1 MEQTKK
7 RSGLGRRM
15 LRVLAG
21 LLALLLGLAAF
32 FTLAPL
38 TERVD
43 KSSVDG
49 SADWM
54 SRLNDSLLLSEINL
68 PGTHDSATQ
77 YVQLAWFSKC
87 QALSIREQLEA
98 GVRYL
103 DIRLGADGE
112 RLKLMHGFTN
122 CKESFD
128 GSTLDFLTVA
138 AMCNYFVSEHPT
150 ETVILAV
157 KQEHGEESVAQFQRM
172 LDTVININPRDWLL
186 TDTIPSL
193 GEARGKMVLMRRYED
208 EAGLGERAGI
218 PLLWPSQKGYQDT
231 SLNTTAV
238 DNGSY
243 TLWVQDRFEYN
254 SEDKWAAFIAG
265 LEQNGAEKGDIAL
278 HFLSTKGTAAYGH
291 PYAFAKDLNQR
302 FFKTELPE
310 GERIGWI
317 VLDFVSAELAAH
329 IYETNF

>member
-1 MEQTKK
+1 MTGGLSLFPFSDEPLSITEDFNLNLLNSLFEARTFQLAFPDNDDSPSL
-7 RSGLGRRM
+7 RLQLAPDLLVPFLIPSNLRCPEVGVGLGH
-15 LRVLAG
+15 RVE
-21 LLALLLGLAAF
+21 LAAF
-32 FTLAPL
+32 VPVPEAT
-38 TERVD
+38 VD
-43 KSSVDG
+43 ED
-49 SADWM
+49 
-54 SRLNDSLLLSEINL
+54 
-68 PGTHDSATQ
+68 DSAVPGKDDVWCPRQTFI
-77 YVQLAWFSKC
+77 V
-87 QALSIREQLEA
+87 
-98 GVRYL
+98 
-103 DIRLGADGE
+103 D
-112 RLKLMHGFTN
+112 
-122 CKESFD
+122 
-128 GSTLDFLTVA
+128 TV
-138 AMCNYFVSEHPT
+138 T
-150 ETVILAV
+150 EPKTP
-157 KQEHGEESVAQFQRM
+157 ESVAQFQRM
-172 LDTVININPRDWLL
+172 LDTVININPRNWLL

-208 EAGLGERAGI
+208 EAGLGEGAGI
-218 PLLWPSQKGYQDT
+218 PLLWPGQKGYQDT

-254 SEDKWAAFIAG
+254 SEDKWEAFIDG